1 MSYGAAES
9 NPREGA
15 GIAVLVAGLTALA
28 AGWAYG
34 TDAVQIVSMLIG
46 LVGLIGGFV
55 VLRSARAVRAP

>member
-15 GIAVLVAGLTALA
+15 GIGVLVAGLVALA

-34 TDAVQIVSMLIG
+34 TDAVQIVAMLAG
-46 LVGLIGGFV
+46 VVGLIGGFV
-55 VLRSARAVRAP
+55 VLRSARAVHAK